1 MNIDMEQA
9 QKRYEA
15 LPEQEKEMIREALD
29 SPLAL
34 VLNKV
39 LPELMQGLGQFN
51 KPRRKMDQ
59 AMREQAVRILR
70 G

>member
-29 SPLAL
+29 SPLAM

-39 LPELMQGLGQFN
+39 LPELMQGLGQFDN
-51 KPRRKMDQ
+51 
-59 AMREQAVRILR
+59 LCN
-70 G
+70 